1 MKIVRQ
7 GRDEPEADVDV
18 DSSPGVVGIG
28 RSGALR
34 NVIHHVVHGE
44 EEFEQ
49 LTPFGEVSSGGS
61 HLKLDV
67 GVDVDSEN
75 WMGVGR
81 SGDLGGK
88 SEGGELMGARDH
100 GEGIGDPF
108 EV

>member
-1 MKIVRQ
+1 LGKKNPI
-7 GRDEPEADVDV
+7 G
-18 DSSPGVVGIG
+18 SSVHINTKKVM
-28 RSGALR
+28 
-34 NVIHHVVHGE
+34 NVTKVTHGE

-88 SEGGELMGARDH
+88 SEGGELMGALDH